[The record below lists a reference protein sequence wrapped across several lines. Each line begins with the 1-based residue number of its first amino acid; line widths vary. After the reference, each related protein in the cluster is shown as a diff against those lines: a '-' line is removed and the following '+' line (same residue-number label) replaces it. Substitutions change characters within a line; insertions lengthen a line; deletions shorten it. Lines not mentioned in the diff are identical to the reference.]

1 MSCGHSKLLLEVK
14 ELTKRFGGLVALKDF
29 DLQVAEG
36 EILGLIGPNGAGKTT
51 FFNIVA
57 GVYSPD
63 AGEIWFNGLNIVGS
77 KPWKICRLGI
87 ARTFQIV
94 RPFREMTV
102 FENVMVG
109 ASFGADRSDVMNNA
123 LTAIKIVGLSGKED
137 VPAGRLTLADQR
149 RLEIARALATKP
161 KLLLLD
167 EVMAGL
173 NPTET
178 QQAMLLIDKIRKI
191 GVTIVMIEHVMQAVM
206 NISDRIVVLDHG
218 EKIAEGKP
226 QDISRDQRVIKA
238 YLGEEYA

>member
-1 MSCGHSKLLLEVK
+1 
-14 ELTKRFGGLVALKDF
+14 
-29 DLQVAEG
+29 
-36 EILGLIGPNGAGKTT
+36 
-51 FFNIVA
+51 
-57 GVYSPD
+57 
-63 AGEIWFNGLNIVGS
+63 
-77 KPWKICRLGI
+77 
-87 ARTFQIV
+87 
-94 RPFREMTV
+94 MTV

>member
-1 MSCGHSKLLLEVK
+1 MLLEVK

>member
-1 MSCGHSKLLLEVK
+1 
-14 ELTKRFGGLVALKDF
+14 
-29 DLQVAEG
+29 
-36 EILGLIGPNGAGKTT
+36 
-51 FFNIVA
+51 
-57 GVYSPD
+57 
-63 AGEIWFNGLNIVGS
+63 
-77 KPWKICRLGI
+77 
-87 ARTFQIV
+87 
-94 RPFREMTV
+94 
-102 FENVMVG
+102 
-109 ASFGADRSDVMNNA
+109 
-123 LTAIKIVGLSGKED
+123 
-137 VPAGRLTLADQR
+137 
-149 RLEIARALATKP
+149 TKP